1 MHLQPT
7 ESCLFPDKLHSDT
20 EIPSSVQTIRSND
33 SFGGPAKAANSE
45 SLSLWLGEGRGPAR
59 VLEAEGP
66 WQSSDHRERW
76 AASAVMPIAP
86 GQEQGARQDEEL
98 DCSD

>member
-1 MHLQPT
+1 M
-7 ESCLFPDKLHSDT
+7 FPDKLHFDT

-76 AASAVMPIAP
+76 AASAVMPMAP